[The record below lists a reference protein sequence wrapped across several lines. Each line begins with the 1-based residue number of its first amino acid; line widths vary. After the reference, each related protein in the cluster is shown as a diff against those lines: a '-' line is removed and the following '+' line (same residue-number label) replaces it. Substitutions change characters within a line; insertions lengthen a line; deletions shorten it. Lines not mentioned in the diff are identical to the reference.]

1 MTFFPGLRTAF
12 RKLALQTQVSE
23 PTKRDRIIR
32 VFACCPVVAAL
43 LLVLLQATLAGNPT
57 GTAAANTLTPTTTSL
72 GSSAL
77 SFTVG
82 QAVTLT
88 AAVGPLG
95 SPSPTGTVTF
105 LDGPNQIGLAAVNA
119 VGQAQFTTSA
129 LTIGK
134 QTITAFYSGDANFAS
149 SSASINETGFPA
161 TPITITVT
169 PANQTL
175 ILGGNTQ
182 QYTATETF
190 PIGSTVDVTNS
201 ATWNSSNQNVATIG
215 VTGLASTIG
224 SGYTSIT
231 ATYNGVT
238 SLPVTLGVQTPGAYV
253 LFLGGGSSAMFLE
266 LGQAAQSSPVTNT
279 PCVWTQSSLF
289 NDAGAIDSR
298 TASGVSFPATL
309 PVDDYGDIW
318 VTWNPGGGTCAA
330 PAGHYDVYAYTSLDS
345 VLGDRCYFEIDDLQ
359 GDTGCKQL
367 LASTAG
373 TPGSNLLCNNVNPCP
388 YGPDTPLPQS
398 IITALQGQHWF
409 AAGTDILPEDAKFS
423 LMRMFTPCGQTIW
436 RQPFDQGLR
445 QTYGLGY
452 QGTVATVGV
461 PVLSGFRVFSYN
473 TLDFNFTGNDPII
486 TSFPVPQYSVTT
498 LGAKPILVAV
508 GPAGAPGIGAATD
521 ITSFT
526 LSLFQEGVL
535 GRNTDLIGP
544 TETAPVTTLINEPF
558 SGPYNVMEYSVA
570 NSSQF
575 HNSQDDWN
583 CDGITGVYANPM
595 NLQSANGQI
604 PAFRVRVLG
613 TNEMIGQIQAGTPS
627 DQRLGYFYWS
637 AANASTFTAANGKYL
652 TVNGVDPLLDQY
664 TDGVLPGVDSSHPLS
679 NVTFKWLNAGDY
691 PIWSVLRIISQVP
704 TPIGVTNLVTAA
716 QGLNVTQHNFI
727 DTASLQVW
735 HSHYYLPVTGSG
747 VAALGNTINTP
758 GDLCPIPGALAEY
771 GGDLGG
777 ANVLKQ
783 ANNDFC
789 SDFGNVNGLINK
801 AN

>member
-1 MTFFPGLRTAF
+1 MTFFPSLRTAF
-12 RKLALQTQVSE
+12 SEVTLETQVSK
-23 PTKRDRIIR
+23 PTKRDRIVR
-32 VFACCPVVAAL
+32 ASACCPAVAVL
-43 LLVLLQATLAGNPT
+43 FLVLLPAALAGNPPA
-57 GTAAANTLTPTTTSL
+57 TAAASPLTPTRTL
-72 GSSAL
+72 L
-77 SFTVG
+77 
-82 QAVTLT
+82 QAPPPTL
-88 AAVGPLG
+88 V
-95 SPSPTGTVTF
+95 S
-105 LDGPNQIGLAAVNA
+105 
-119 VGQAQFTTSA
+119 
-129 LTIGK
+129 
-134 QTITAFYSGDANFAS
+134 
-149 SSASINETGFPA
+149 
-161 TPITITVT
+161 ITVA

-182 QYTATETF
+182 QYTATANYSDGTT
-190 PIGSTVDVTNS
+190 SDVTSS
-201 ATWNSSNQNVATIG
+201 ATWASSNPGVATITA
-215 VTGLASTIG
+215 TGLASTIG

-231 ATYNGVT
+231 ASYNGVT
-238 SLPVTLGVQTPGAYV
+238 SLPVTLGVETPGGYV
-253 LFLGGGSSAMFLE
+253 MFLGGGSSAMFLE

-279 PCVWTQSSLF
+279 PCVWTHSSLF
-289 NDAGAIDSR
+289 NDAGATDSR

-318 VTWNPGGGTCAA
+318 ITWSPGQGGTCAA
-330 PAGHYDVYAYTSLDS
+330 PAGNFPIYAYTSLDS
-345 VLGDRCYFEIDDLQ
+345 VLGDRCYFEIDNLQ
-359 GDTGCKQL
+359 GVPGCKQL

-373 TPGSNLLCNNVNPCP
+373 TTGSNLLCNNADPCP
-388 YGPDTPLPQS
+388 FGPDTPLPQA

-452 QGTVATVGV
+452 QGTIATVGM

-473 TLDFNFTGNDPII
+473 TLDFNFTGNDPIV
-486 TSFPVPQYSVTT
+486 TSFPVPQYSLTT

-508 GPAGAPGIGAATD
+508 SPAGGTGIGAATD

-526 LSLFQEGVL
+526 LALFEEGIL
-535 GRNTDLIGP
+535 GRSTDLIGP
-544 TETAPVTTLINEPF
+544 TVTAPITTLINEPF
-558 SGPYNVMEYSVA
+558 SGPYNVMEYSVP

-575 HNSQDDWN
+575 HTSQDDNN
-583 CDGITGVYANPM
+583 CTGDGGVYANAM
-595 NLQSANGQI
+595 NLQSTNGQI

-627 DQRLGYFYWS
+627 NQRLGYFYWS
-637 AANASTFTAANGKYL
+637 AANASTFTTANGKYL
-652 TVNGVDPLLDQY
+652 TVNGVDPLLNNY
-664 TDGVLPGVDSSHPLS
+664 TDGVLPGVDSAHPLS
-679 NVTFKWLNAGDY
+679 NVTFNWVNVGDY

-716 QGLNVTQHNFI
+716 QALNVGQHNFI
-727 DTASLQVW
+727 DTPSLQVW
-735 HSHYYLPVTGSG
+735 HSHYYLPVTGQG

-777 ANVLKQ
+777 ANTLKQ
-783 ANNDFC
+783 VNIDFC
-789 SDFGNVNGLINK
+789 SDFGNIDGLINK